1 MYPDMLATA
10 TYLPGTE
17 YILVT
22 DGCVKINLLGF
33 TENLLEFSDVIPRH
47 HRDSEHPISVLS
59 GGGSL
64 LLLFMLTGALPVT
77 SSHSEATAAPSSTC

>member
-47 HRDSEHPISVLS
+47 HRDSEHPINVLS
-59 GGGSL
+59 GWWQPATSL
-64 LLLFMLTGALPVT
+64 YADGR
-77 SSHSEATAAPSSTC
+77 SSGDVIAF